1 MQLARKAARVAA
13 GEAVRPVLR
22 LVLVWRDGVRA
33 PLRRAAARAA
43 VLRAGAR
50 GLRTVARAHAA
61 GPGRRGAARSR
72 RRRHDRPRACL
83 VRGNR
88 LGGPRRANCEAALP
102 ARPETRQLRRPPGTR
117 AAGGPAALLLRAP
130 ARHPG
135 ALSAQ
140 DDILAALDA
149 EAKETRAPLAAD
161 DDAAF
166 VAFDWPPADGSR
178 AAPLEPTVGQ
188 HDRGSSAS
196 ADESARS
203 LPSESRIGLPDS

>member
-1 MQLARKAARVAA
+1 MYSATRSDDGPIGAPYPADANAYDPIAANAFYGKRPLLLLSRLARLSYLTTAFN
-13 GEAVRPVLR
+13 LR
-22 LVLVWRDGVRA
+22 LLIDWQQYK
-33 PLRRAAARAA
+33 
-43 VLRAGAR
+43 RAGSPEGESWPNEEQRAKEAL
-50 GLRTVARAHAA
+50 GLATQLGPTFIKLAQALSIRTDLI
-61 GPGRRGAARSR
+61 P
-72 RRRHDRPRACL
+72 
-83 VRGNR
+83 
-88 LGGPRRANCEAALP
+88 EAYAL
-102 ARPETRQLRRPPGTR
+102 ELRQLQD
-117 AAGGPAALLLRAP
+117 AVPAFD
-130 ARHPG
+130 
-135 ALSAQ
+135 ST
-140 DDILAALDA
+140 